1 MACERLGGQSGAAD
15 VDAAAPAMAAVNLTL
30 GFAGKTVLD
39 QVSMGFPARAVTSLM
54 GPTGSGKTTF
64 LRTLN
69 RMNDKVSGYRYS
81 GDVLL
86 GGRSIFNYR
95 DVLEFRRRVGML
107 FQRPNPF
114 PMSIMDNVLA
124 GVRAH
129 KLVPRKEFRGVAQAR
144 LTEVGLW
151 DAVKDRLSDSPF
163 RLSGG
168 QQQLLC
174 LARTLAV
181 NPEVLLLDEPT
192 SALDPTT
199 TEKIEEFIRSLADRL
214 TVIIVTHNLAQ
225 AARISDRAACSS
237 TAGWWRK
244 GPPNSCSPRR
254 SMRKPPD
261 TSPDCRGT
269 SRTPSAE
276 IEEHRK
282 VWRENSFAYAV
293 GRVDRCAAAASSGGL
308 WLETTERFA

>member
-1 MACERLGGQSGAAD
+1 MDREQLDPNAAAD
-15 VDAAAPAMAAVNLTL
+15 DAGVAAPAMGAVNLTL
-30 GFAGKTVLD
+30 AFGAKTVLD
-39 QVSMGFPARAVTSLM
+39 GVSLDFPVRVVTALL

-86 GGRSIFNYR
+86 GGRSIFEQR
-95 DVLEFRRRVGML
+95 DLMEFRRRVGML

-114 PMSIMDNVLA
+114 PMSIMDNVVA

-129 KLVPRKEFRGVAQAR
+129 KMVRRKEFQNVAEQL

-151 DAVKDRLSDSPF
+151 DAVKDRLDDSPF

-181 NPEVLLLDEPT
+181 HPEVLLLDEPT
-192 SALDPTT
+192 SSLDPTT
-199 TEKIEEFIRSLADRL
+199 TEKIEELIRSLTDRL
-214 TVIIVTHNLAQ
+214 SVIMVTHDLAQ
-225 AARISDRAACSS
+225 AARVADR
-237 TAGWWRK
+237 TAFFFDGK
-244 GPPNSCSPRR
+244 L
-254 SMRKPPD
+254 
-261 TSPDCRGT
+261 
-269 SRTPSAE
+269 
-276 IEEHRK
+276 IEEGPTEQLFLSPK
-282 VWRENSFAYAV
+282 REETVRYVSLSRVTV
-293 GRVDRCAAAASSGGL
+293 GFSASASGQ
-308 WLETTERFA
+308 

>member
-1 MACERLGGQSGAAD
+1 MDRLQLKAETDAMGA
-15 VDAAAPAMAAVNLTL
+15 DAAVPVIEAVNLTL
-30 GFAGKTVLD
+30 GFGGKTVLED
-39 QVSMGFPARAVTSLM
+39 VSLTFPARAVTSLL

-69 RMNDKVSGYRYS
+69 RMNDKVSGYRHE

-86 GGRSIFNYR
+86 GGRSIFKDR
-95 DVLEFRRRVGML
+95 DLMEFRRRVGML

-114 PMSIMDNVLA
+114 PMSIIDNVLA

-129 KLVPRKEFRGVAQAR
+129 KLVPRKEFRAVAEAR

-151 DAVKDRLSDSPF
+151 DAVKDRLGDSPF

-192 SALDPTT
+192 SSLDPAT
-199 TEKIEEFIRSLADRL
+199 TENIEGLIRSLASHL
-214 TVIIVTHNLAQ
+214 TVVMVTHDLAQ
-225 AARISDRAACSS
+225 AARIGDR
-237 TAGWWRK
+237 TALFFDGRLVEE
-244 GPPNSCSPRR
+244 GPTEQLFLSPKHAETVRYVSGLFGDRR
-254 SMRKPPD
+254 LLGVVVGAD
-261 TSPDCRGT
+261 
-269 SRTPSAE
+269 SA
-276 IEEHRK
+276 
-282 VWRENSFAYAV
+282 
-293 GRVDRCAAAASSGGL
+293 
-308 WLETTERFA
+308 T